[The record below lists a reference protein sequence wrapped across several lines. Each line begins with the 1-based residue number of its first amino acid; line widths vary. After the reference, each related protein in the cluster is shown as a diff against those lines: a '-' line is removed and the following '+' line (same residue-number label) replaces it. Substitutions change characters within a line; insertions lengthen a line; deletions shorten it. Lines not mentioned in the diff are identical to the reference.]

1 MLLFFSVIILV
12 KYFLYLIYNFYSLII
27 KFIKN

>member
-1 MLLFFSVIILV
+1 MLLFFSVIIVV